1 MPARYFFVAEA
12 LVDFAAAQGRKG
24 SSAASHGRGEDDVGP
39 DQQEPRSR
47 RASSSAGTEHGVRR
61 NQQMELQMFDLVPWS
76 HGYAHS
82 WALRWMLL
90 HHPESRDRLLALL
103 IPDGKPPWKVPDVDR
118 EFRVRG
124 HRADL
129 RFQAHSAIG
138 NRTEV
143 LVETKVNDDL
153 KPAQLDAYCSIN
165 AEVIVYGPG
174 LTGLLHTGA
183 DRISREQWITGRQIL
198 DSLAGV
204 TDLPDL
210 MMTYLG
216 GVRVQADRMDAA
228 RVAARG
234 GQDFDRSR
242 DFSEVSEV
250 EVESVAWIAEIAA
263 EMRARGAQDVVPRN
277 TAYDWGIF
285 WRDVWTP
292 ATASGKVGF
301 YIDVIAGHGGSG
313 YAITIKVNGGTVE
326 DRFRVFD
333 HAREL
338 DRPDSWE
345 LGRPGKKES
354 FRVWK
359 RDAEEMTAGEAAD
372 ATLEAGEFLERAA
385 SQISSMR

>member
-1 MPARYFFVAEA
+1 
-12 LVDFAAAQGRKG
+12 
-24 SSAASHGRGEDDVGP
+24 
-39 DQQEPRSR
+39 
-47 RASSSAGTEHGVRR
+47 
-61 NQQMELQMFDLVPWS
+61 MELHMFDLVPWS

-90 HHPESRDRLLALL
+90 HHREARDRLLALL
-103 IPDGKPPWKVPDVDR
+103 NPDGKPPWQVPHVDC
-118 EFRVRG
+118 EFKVRG

-129 RFQAHSAIG
+129 RFEAHSSVG

-143 LVETKVNDDL
+143 LIETKVNDDL
-153 KPAQLDAYCSIN
+153 KPAQLNAYCSTD

-204 TDLPDL
+204 TDLPEL
-210 MMTYLG
+210 IVSYLG
-216 GVRVQADRMDAA
+216 GVRAQADRMDAA

-234 GQDFDRSR
+234 GPDFDRSW
-242 DFSEVSEV
+242 DFSEVSDV
-250 EVESVAWIAEIAA
+250 EVESVAWIAEVAA
-263 EMRARGAQDVVPRN
+263 ALRARGAQDVIPRN

-285 WRDVWTP
+285 WPDVWTP
-292 ATASGKVGF
+292 VTTSGKVGF

-326 DRFRVFD
+326 DRLRVFE
-333 HAREL
+333 HAKGL
-338 DRPDSWE
+338 DRPDGWG
-345 LGRPGKKES
+345 LGRPGKRES

-359 RDAEEMTAGEAAD
+359 RNAEEMTAAEAAE

-385 SQISSMR
+385 NQISSMP